1 MVRPKKDGIY
11 LNIKLDKDLYH
22 RLERVSEAAGQ
33 TKTLIAERALTA
45 YMDKYEKTLVPDPI
59 TVHTRHS
66 SQVCKGTSPNT
77 RSLEQ
82 GLDR

>member
-1 MVRPKKDGIY
+1 MARPKKDGIY

-45 YMDKYEKTLVPDPI
+45 YMDKYEGEQEIIRKIEDGRAELVEKDGA
-59 TVHTRHS
+59 H
-66 SQVCKGTSPNT
+66 N
-77 RSLEQ
+77 
-82 GLDR
+82 D

>member
-1 MVRPKKDGIY
+1 MARPKKDGIY

-45 YMDKYEKTLVPDPI
+45 YMDKYEGEQEMIRKIEEGKAELVEKDG
-59 TVHTRHS
+59 V
-66 SQVCKGTSPNT
+66 K
-77 RSLEQ
+77 
-82 GLDR
+82 

>member
-1 MVRPKKDGIY
+1 MARPKKDGIY

-45 YMDKYEKTLVPDPI
+45 YMDKYEGEQEMIRKIEEGKAELVEKDG
-59 TVHTRHS
+59 V
-66 SQVCKGTSPNT
+66 
-77 RSLEQ
+77 E
-82 GLDR
+82 

>member
-1 MVRPKKDGIY
+1 MARPKKDGIY

-45 YMDKYEKTLVPDPI
+45 YMDKYEGEQEIIRKIEDGRAELVEKD
-59 TVHTRHS
+59 
-66 SQVCKGTSPNT
+66 GTHN
-77 RSLEQ
+77 
-82 GLDR
+82 D

>member
-22 RLERVSEAAGQ
+22 RLERVSEKAGQ

-45 YMDKYEKTLVPDPI
+45 YMDKYEGEQEIIRQIEDGSVDIVPRN
-59 TVHTRHS
+59 V
-66 SQVCKGTSPNT
+66 
-77 RSLEQ
+77 
-82 GLDR
+82 

>member
-1 MVRPKKDGIY
+1 MVLNLTVGGNRMARPKKDGIY

-45 YMDKYEKTLVPDPI
+45 YMDKYEGEQEMIRKIEEGKAELVEKDG
-59 TVHTRHS
+59 V
-66 SQVCKGTSPNT
+66 K
-77 RSLEQ
+77 
-82 GLDR
+82 